1 MYFIRYNINPDN
13 KTTTT
18 NEMLVAPTLRL
29 YDPTSLSS
37 VQSLSGV
44 WLFVTPWTAAI
55 FKLPTNLKC
64 IYLI

>member
-44 WLFVTPWTAAI
+44 
-55 FKLPTNLKC
+55 
-64 IYLI
+64 